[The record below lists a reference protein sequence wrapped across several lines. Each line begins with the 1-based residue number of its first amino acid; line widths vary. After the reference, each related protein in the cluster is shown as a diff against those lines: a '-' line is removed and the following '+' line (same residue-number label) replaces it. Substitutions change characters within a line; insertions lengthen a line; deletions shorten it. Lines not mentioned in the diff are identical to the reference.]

1 MEDRHGRLGARAV
14 MNTARLLFAA
24 GLIAVV
30 APPLAAQEAA
40 GREGEPPPSGVV
52 VAGYPSPA
60 AAGALS
66 LGTTVVPTVAG
77 MLVGDLEGFIIAG
90 TGVIFGPLSGYA
102 YGGAM
107 ERGEKGLA
115 LRLFVAGGST
125 IAIVTMCQLG
135 DCNFFDEGDTELSTA
150 AFLAFFFG
158 GAVLVGSSAIDMLS
172 VPDHVRRANA
182 ARAAE
187 ETDVEVSV
195 LPLLPTR
202 EHGLGVMARLRF

>member
-1 MEDRHGRLGARAV
+1 
-14 MNTARLLFAA
+14 MNTARLLLATVLFAA
-24 GLIAVV
+24 V

-40 GREGEPPPSGVV
+40 GREDEPPPSGVTA
-52 VAGYPSPA
+52 AGYPSPS

-77 MLVGDLEGFIIAG
+77 MLVGDLEGLIIAG

-125 IAIVTMCQLG
+125 IAIFTMCQLG
-135 DCNFFDEGDTELSTA
+135 DCNFFDEDNTALSTA
-150 AFLAFFFG
+150 SFLTFFFG
-158 GAVLVGSSAIDMLS
+158 SLVLAGSSAIDMLS
-172 VPDHVRRANA
+172 VPDYVRRANA
-182 ARAAE
+182 ARAEE
-187 ETDVEVSV
+187 ETDVELSV